1 MIAEEKNHISPLSVV
16 KANFALYRKSKA
28 ITDYN
33 DFPERTHYILG
44 QEGWQEVADYALD
57 WAIRQ
62 LAEESSNAEMSA

>member
-1 MIAEEKNHISPLSVV
+1 L
-16 KANFALYRKSKA
+16 RTT

-33 DFPERTHYILG
+33 DFPERTHYIFG
-44 QEGWQEVADYALD
+44 QEGWQEAADYALD